1 MAEERVCLGVMV
13 GAHGE
18 RGLVKVKSYTE
29 VPEDVAALG
38 PVSDKSGRRHWTLQ
52 VTGQAKGVVLVRIE
66 GVKDR
71 DAAQAL
77 HGTELYV
84 DRSAL
89 PVLEEEETFYHAD
102 LVGLKVE
109 DRQGRD
115 LGRVRA
121 VENYGAGDLL
131 EIDGPDG
138 KSLMLAFTK
147 AVVPLVDI
155 EGGRLVVELPAEEV
169 VPPQPSAEAE

>member
-13 GAHGE
+13 GAHGV

-29 VPEDVAALG
+29 VPEDVAAFG
-38 PVSDKSGRRHWTLQ
+38 PVSDNSGRRHWTLQ
-52 VTGQAKGVVLVRIE
+52 VTGKAKGVVLVRIE